1 MTTLYVKAINT
12 PGSVP
17 NVQSAWETFVETKC
31 IDARNVALDIYTT
44 RMREVLSSKLP
55 CDNYEIRK
63 VHSDSLEECQ
73 RQFMVETTGISTRTT
88 EKYSPLLKVR
98 F

>member
-1 MTTLYVKAINT
+1 M
-12 PGSVP
+12 
-17 NVQSAWETFVETKC
+17 ETKC
-31 IDARNVALDIYTT
+31 IDAKNVALVIYNT

-55 CDNYEIRK
+55 CDNDEIRK

-73 RQFMVETTGISTRTT
+73 RHFMVETTGISTRTT
-88 EKYSPLLKVR
+88 EKYLPLLKVR